1 MNININLEQIKQ
13 SFNEKTLAR
22 GITYYNDKRVQ
33 SIAFD
38 AAESQYNSRVAGQG
52 KSIYSTILFVKN
64 KRRSTLWMPGSYYH
78 CLNDPV

>member
-52 KSIYSTILFVKN
+52 KSIYFHHSVCQKQAALNTMNAGQLLSLFE
-64 KRRSTLWMPGSYYH
+64 
-78 CLNDPV
+78 